1 MPLARDDL
9 NARIKTGHVSLV
21 RVGTEPAIGTDPWM
35 ACNAITYASASG
47 RLRGTPVAYLGNGPK
62 YADQGQI
69 ADMLATTVK
78 GTMAGQKL
86 NIVSESLKVFLG
98 VDRPP
103 RVVTEEAVDLHPLIL
118 DACYAS
124 QSALM
129 AYKARPLDGIWAT
142 APYLHNGS
150 VSSLY
155 ELLLPPAQRMAS
167 FRMGTREYDPV
178 HVGYSVQADAAG
190 NGFTY
195 DTTKRGNSNMGHDYG
210 ASQLTEPQRLALLAY
225 LKSL

>member
-1 MPLARDDL
+1 MMPLVEGAR
-9 NARIKTGHVSLV
+9 NT
-21 RVGTEPAIGTDPWM
+21 TDPWM
-35 ACNAITYASASG
+35 ACNAITYASATG
-47 RLRGTPVAYLGNGPK
+47 RLNGTPVAYLGKGPK
-62 YADQGQI
+62 YGDQGQI

-103 RVVTEEAVDLHPLIL
+103 RVVNPNLEVVDLHPFIL
-118 DACYAS
+118 DECYAS
-124 QSALM
+124 GSALM

-155 ELLLPPAQRMAS
+155 ELLLPPARRMRS
-167 FRMGTREYDPV
+167 FPMGTREYDPV
-178 HVGYSVQADAAG
+178 HVGYSVKADAAG
-190 NGFTY
+190 NSFTY
-195 DTTKRGNSNMGHDYG
+195 DTTRRGNSNMGHDYG